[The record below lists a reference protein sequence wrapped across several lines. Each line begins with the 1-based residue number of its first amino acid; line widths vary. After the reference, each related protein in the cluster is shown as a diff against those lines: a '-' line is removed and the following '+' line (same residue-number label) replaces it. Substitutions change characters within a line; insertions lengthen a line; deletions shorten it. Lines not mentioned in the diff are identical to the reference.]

1 MFWFLFFTLDCV
13 DVNVTPDKR
22 QILLQ
27 EEKLLL
33 AILKSSLIAMFEI
46 GVNKISLNH
55 ISPAITGK
63 YLRTFRTAHVLSWS
77 VIILYVDVA
86 LEGLGRP
93 TKTSTGTED
102 CETVSASEALPDEG
116 PTKTSIN
123 LAGLKQA
130 FSNHQAPGIGS
141 KQSSHKA
148 VCADPS
154 QKKMFSFVSCSKKV
168 TDTRP
173 PLKSSPSFVAVTSIK
188 STVSFAKYKN
198 TFDGDADDSGAA
210 NQSSAK
216 DDAEILHENKSV
228 LHPVTYET
236 DVKAEAI
243 DEPVNEKSWSHE
255 PLVPETKSEQHQ
267 ERLFSPEAKRARR
280 EDEPPPCLV
289 DSKNKNSSQ
298 QLDSRVSIQ
307 KKTVLLQFSL
317 QELSKRI
324 QRMQAQ
330 KTENNDQEPK
340 YRRFRAKINPG
351 ENHSAEDELK
361 KEIRLDRSF

>member
-1 MFWFLFFTLDCV
+1 
-13 DVNVTPDKR
+13 
-22 QILLQ
+22 
-27 EEKLLL
+27 
-33 AILKSSLIAMFEI
+33 
-46 GVNKISLNH
+46 
-55 ISPAITGK
+55 
-63 YLRTFRTAHVLSWS
+63 
-77 VIILYVDVA
+77 
-86 LEGLGRP
+86 
-93 TKTSTGTED
+93 
-102 CETVSASEALPDEG
+102 
-116 PTKTSIN
+116 
-123 LAGLKQA
+123 
-130 FSNHQAPGIGS
+130 
-141 KQSSHKA
+141 
-148 VCADPS
+148 
-154 QKKMFSFVSCSKKV
+154 MFSFVSCSKKV

-173 PLKSSPSFVAVTSIK
+173 PLKSSPSFAAVTSIK
-188 STVSFAKYKN
+188 TTVSLAKYKN
-198 TFDGDADDSGAA
+198 TFDSDADDSVAA

-216 DDAEILHENKSV
+216 YDAEILHENKSV

-255 PLVPETKSEQHQ
+255 SLVPETKSEQHQ
-267 ERLFSPEAKRARR
+267 ERISSPEAKRARW

-289 DSKNKNSSQ
+289 DSKIKNSSQ

-361 KEIRLDRSF
+361 KEIRLDRSSLSS